1 MSTCF
6 EVYPTN
12 DNIPEFSKIIL
23 KAVRMFEDFLKFH
36 KIETYINT
44 EIYAVHEDN
53 IISEPQF
60 ITFQENIYNTIEIN
74 QTGNIY
80 LFYIKHD
87 DFYNGMWNDEIK
99 NNSRAKILENSIL
112 KNRRIGYSWDI
123 KRTVGQPAI
132 VSLFYGFIAMA
143 LARETDGFIY
153 SDDGAWSYELF
164 PTEWQNLYSEYFN
177 IDSIKNP
184 DSKST
189 VKNWINLLKKEH

>member
-12 DNIPEFSKIIL
+12 DNIPEFSKIIS
-23 KAVRMFEDFLKFH
+23 KAVSMIEDFLKFH
-36 KIETYINT
+36 SIEKNIST
-44 EIYAVHEDN
+44 EVYAVHEDN
-53 IISEPQF
+53 IISTTEF
-60 ITFQENIYNTIEIN
+60 ITVQENIYNTIEIN

-87 DFYNGMWNDEIK
+87 DFYNEMWNEEIK
-99 NNSRAKILENSIL
+99 HNSRAKMLENSIL
-112 KNRRIGYSWDI
+112 KNHQIGYSWDI
-123 KRTVGQPAI
+123 KRTAGQPAI
-132 VSLFYGFIAMA
+132 ASLFYGFVAMA

-177 IDSIKNP
+177 TDSIKN
-184 DSKST
+184 SKIKST
-189 VKNWINLLKKEH
+189 VKNWINLLKIS